1 MKNKAEQVIGFVMA
15 RTKKRNLDSTKGKM
29 SRKSMQQ
36 QKEITVPKKKKQ
48 KKKSKKTKNR
58 ERVLNTPTVCN
69 ACHRTLP
76 ASAFSSN
83 QKRKDASI
91 RRCSSCVQ
99 SNKETT
105 VISIDLRNASSD
117 QDVDTATPETGPK
130 KRKRGYSQVTPTQ
143 PLPQKIRVEKPTIKP
158 TPEKIT
164 IKSTPE
170 EPTKSMSVIDLKPT
184 IKPTPEKITIKP
196 TPEKITIKST
206 PEKPTK
212 SMSVI
217 DLTSS
222 TSHELIEI
230 NSSGDDL
237 IEAGE
242 IVEDARPASPAP
254 HEHSWVVAGHTLR
267 PGDDCEAKFRPSS
280 ARWRPA
286 KVLVPGLKGTELRA
300 KNHICV
306 RFNGY
311 TDSISIPP
319 SQVRAAGSGGAR
331 AGMSGRGK
339 EGDSFIG
346 SIHLQFETCVGFAL
360 PLLLTRFPTASARFA
375 GLMSTHDFDE
385 NKRRGESPFNEMN
398 IHLLAIERVQ
408 PGKYRQCLITPDQ
421 LSIPLFW
428 LD

>member
-48 KKKSKKTKNR
+48 KKKSKKTKYR

-143 PLPQKIRVEKPTIKP
+143 PLPQKIRVEKP
-158 TPEKIT
+158 
-164 IKSTPE
+164 
-170 EPTKSMSVIDLKPT
+170 
-184 IKPTPEKITIKP
+184 TIKP